1 MSGGGAQWQ
10 LEQEISEAVRMDSS
24 LSAAKP
30 RQSRKVLET
39 SSLNCS
45 AGGCGR
51 LSLSQVWYWC
61 GFINCSSVSTG
72 LDAGCTR
79 SYLIMF

>member
-10 LEQEISEAVRMDSS
+10 LEREISEAVRMDSS
-24 LSAAKP
+24 LSTAKP

-45 AGGCGR
+45 TGGCGR
-51 LSLSQVWYWC
+51 LSLSQVLL
-61 GFINCSSVSTG
+61 GV
-72 LDAGCTR
+72 D
-79 SYLIMF
+79 